1 MWGRVR
7 KDRQQEGEDGAV
19 KRVTSLMAFR
29 VARGG
34 GAEKASQISQT
45 GDQRCCLDT
54 RPALRDR
61 VSPSGPA
68 PAPGAGGGEQV
79 QHSTQRPAVKKH
91 SLLTLA

>member
-34 GAEKASQISQT
+34 GAERASQISGT
-45 GDQRCCLDT
+45 GGDQRCSLQHLPSGT
-54 RPALRDR
+54 GYHLLVPLQLLGRGEGRR
-61 VSPSGPA
+61 YNTSPSA
-68 PAPGAGGGEQV
+68 Q
-79 QHSTQRPAVKKH
+79 
-91 SLLTLA
+91 LLRNTRC